1 MKKSDILK
9 LQAQGKLR
17 ITDEVIGDI
26 EEEDDMMEEEDHSHM
41 EKLEVLN
48 KIADKIDN
56 ISFTNDNAELKLL
69 IEAMINEHKIKRGYR
84 FTIQRDTQGFIK
96 SIDARE
102 I

>member
-1 MKKSDILK
+1 MNKSDILK
-9 LQAQGKLR
+9 LQLQGKLK
-17 ITDEVIGDI
+17 ITDEVIGDV
-26 EEEDDMMEEEDHSHM
+26 EEEDEDEIES
-41 EKLEVLN
+41 EDDSAKLEVLN
-48 KIADKIDN
+48 KIADKIEN
-56 ISFTNDNAELKLL
+56 ISFTNDNTELKLL